1 MRSSTSPVGSLG
13 LIVSAVR
20 GTTRPVMVTT
30 LSSRTA
36 SISRNSGLEVS
47 TTHWVMP

>member
-1 MRSSTSPVGSLG
+1 MRSSTSPVASFG

-20 GTTRPVMVTT
+20 GTTRPVRVTT
-30 LSSRTA
+30 LSTRTD
-36 SISRNSGLEVS
+36 SISRKSGLEVS